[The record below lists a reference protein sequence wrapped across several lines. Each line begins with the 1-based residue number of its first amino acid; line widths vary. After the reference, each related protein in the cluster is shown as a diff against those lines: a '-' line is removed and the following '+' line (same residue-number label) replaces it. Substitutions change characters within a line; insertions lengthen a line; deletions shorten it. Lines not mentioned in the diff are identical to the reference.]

1 MYLDKNELKRLRKE
15 NKRRKRVE
23 AAIERRKEQ
32 ALETRNEFGIK
43 DPTPKAAVDKII
55 DKMINGGGQNM

>member
-32 ALETRNEFGIK
+32 ALDSKNSFGIN
-43 DPTPKAAVDKII
+43 DPTPREAVKRII
-55 DKMINGGGQNM
+55 KGGKLDGHET